1 MGKTKQDKNVSERN
15 IIFALSDRQICSS
28 VSGIRCT
35 HAQRIPLTT
44 AQKSAIWSSVD
55 YLTLVAPHLSKHDLL
70 TNLKLRN
77 SQSMRCPISSSTK
90 ENESICFHFHFVSFF
105 FFCYRGPVAQLFE
118 GRTPTGSSR
127 RILKWL
133 DFQVVSG
140 LKL

>member
-1 MGKTKQDKNVSERN
+1 M
-15 IIFALSDRQICSS
+15 FALADQQICSS

-35 HAQRIPLTT
+35 HAQRIPLAT

-70 TNLKLRN
+70 KNLKLRKH
-77 SQSMRCPISSSTK
+77 M
-90 ENESICFHFHFVSFF
+90 FSFSF
-105 FFCYRGPVAQLFE
+105 RFIFLFFCYRVPVAQLFE
-118 GRTPTGSSR
+118 GRTPTESSR

-140 LKL
+140 LRL